1 MAGDRVRRRVR
12 GRGPGTR
19 LRSRYDSAAVWLYF
33 IPLYIAGAIL
43 LLFAMFA
50 LLARVRGGRYAR
62 PVMQGIAKIPGVRG
76 LMMRASRAA
85 LAKQNPD
92 AASAL
97 EKLERA
103 GVANDPQ
110 RAQAALSRLT
120 ASERRAYL
128 EAAGQ
133 EGALPEP
140 QNRQQ
145 RRAMEKL
152 QKQRRG
158 R

>member
-1 MAGDRVRRRVR
+1 M
-12 GRGPGTR
+12 
-19 LRSRYDSAAVWLYF
+19 SAAVWLYF
-33 IPLYIAGAIL
+33 IPLYIVGAIVVLVGVLSL
-43 LLFAMFA
+43 LSRF
-50 LLARVRGGRYAR
+50 RGGKYAR
-62 PVMQGIAKIPGVRG
+62 PVVQTIAKIPGVRG
-76 LMMRASRAA
+76 LMMNASRAA
-85 LAKQNPD
+85 LARQNPD

-103 GVANDPQ
+103 GVDKDPQ

-120 ASERRAYL
+120 AAERRAYL

-140 QNRQQ
+140 ANRQQ
-145 RRAMEKL
+145 RRAMQKL

>member
-1 MAGDRVRRRVR
+1 
-12 GRGPGTR
+12 
-19 LRSRYDSAAVWLYF
+19 VWLYF
-33 IPLYIAGAIL
+33 IPLYIAGA
-43 LLFAMFA
+43 LLFFVLVLS
-50 LLARVRGGRYAR
+50 LLARFRGGKYAR
-62 PVMQGIAKIPGVRG
+62 PIMRAIGKIPGVNKM
-76 LMMRASRAA
+76 LMRASRAA
-85 LAKQNPD
+85 LAKQNPA

-103 GVANDPQ
+103 GVSKDPQ

-120 ASERRAYL
+120 AEERRAYL

-140 QNRQQ
+140 ANRQQ
-145 RRAMEKL
+145 RRAMQRM
-152 QKQRRG
+152 QKQRR

>member
-1 MAGDRVRRRVR
+1 MWVF
-12 GRGPGTR
+12 
-19 LRSRYDSAAVWLYF
+19 F
-33 IPLYIAGAIL
+33 IPLFIAAAL
-43 LLFAMFA
+43 LLFVGLLA
-50 LLARVRGGRYAR
+50 LLSRFRGGKYAR
-62 PVMQGIAKIPGVRG
+62 PIMQGIAKIPGVRG
-76 LMMRASRAA
+76 LMMKASRAA
-85 LAKQNPD
+85 LAKQNPE

-110 RAQAALSRLT
+110 RAQAALSRLS

>member
-1 MAGDRVRRRVR
+1 M
-12 GRGPGTR
+12 
-19 LRSRYDSAAVWLYF
+19 WLYF
-33 IPLYIAGAIL
+33 IPLYIAGALVI
-43 LLFAMFA
+43 MFGTLA
-50 LLARVRGGRYAR
+50 LLARVRGGRYVR
-62 PVMQGIAKIPGVRG
+62 PVMQGVAKIPGVRG
-76 LMMRASRAA
+76 LMMKASRAA
-85 LAKQNPD
+85 LAKQNPE
-92 AASAL
+92 AASEL
-97 EKLERA
+97 QKLERA

-120 ASERRAYL
+120 AAERRAYL

-140 QNRQQ
+140 ANRQQ
-145 RRAMEKL
+145 RRAMQRM

>member
-1 MAGDRVRRRVR
+1 VA
-12 GRGPGTR
+12 
-19 LRSRYDSAAVWLYF
+19 LASIWLYF
-33 IPLYIAGAIL
+33 IPLYIAFTL
-43 LLFAMFA
+43 VLLFAMFA
-50 LLARVRGGRYAR
+50 LLTRVRGGRYAR
-62 PVMQGIAKIPGVRG
+62 PLMQGITKIPGIRG
-76 LMMRASRAA
+76 LVMKASRAA
-85 LAKQNPD
+85 LARQNPD

-103 GVANDPQ
+103 GVVKDPQ
-110 RAQAALSRLT
+110 RAQAALSRLS
-120 ASERRAYL
+120 AAERRAYL

-140 QNRQQ
+140 VNRQQ

-152 QKQRRG
+152 QRQQRRG

>member
-1 MAGDRVRRRVR
+1 M
-12 GRGPGTR
+12 
-19 LRSRYDSAAVWLYF
+19 WLYF

-43 LLFAMFA
+43 VLFGVLA
-50 LLARVRGGRYAR
+50 LLARFRGGKYVR
-62 PVMQGIAKIPGVRG
+62 PVMQGFAKLPGVRG
-76 LMMRASRAA
+76 LMMKASRAA

-103 GVANDPQ
+103 GATKDPQ
-110 RAQAALSRLT
+110 RAQAALSKLS

-152 QKQRRG
+152 QKQRR

>member
-1 MAGDRVRRRVR
+1 M
-12 GRGPGTR
+12 
-19 LRSRYDSAAVWLYF
+19 WLYF
-33 IPLYIAGAIL
+33 IPLFIVGAL
-43 LLFAMFA
+43 LVLFGLLA
-50 LLARVRGGRYAR
+50 LLARFRGGKYAR
-62 PVMQGIAKIPGVRG
+62 PVMQAIAKIPGIRG
-76 LMMRASRAA
+76 LMMKASRAA

-103 GVANDPQ
+103 GVTKDPQ
-110 RAQAALSRLT
+110 RAQAALSRLS

-145 RRAMEKL
+145 RLAMEKL
-152 QKQRRG
+152 QKQKRG

>member
-1 MAGDRVRRRVR
+1 
-12 GRGPGTR
+12 
-19 LRSRYDSAAVWLYF
+19 VWLYF
-33 IPLYIAGAIL
+33 IPLYIAGAL
-43 LLFAMFA
+43 LL
-50 LLARVRGGRYAR
+50 LVGVLAILSRFRGGRYAR
-62 PVMQGIAKIPGVRG
+62 PVMRGIAKIPGVRG

-97 EKLERA
+97 QKLERA
-103 GVANDPQ
+103 GVAKDPQ

-120 ASERRAYL
+120 PAERKAYL
-128 EAAGQ
+128 EAAGE

-140 QNRQQ
+140 ANRQQ
-145 RRAMEKL
+145 RRAMQKMQKL
-152 QKQRRG
+152 RR

>member
-1 MAGDRVRRRVR
+1 
-12 GRGPGTR
+12 
-19 LRSRYDSAAVWLYF
+19 VWLYF
-33 IPLYIAGAIL
+33 IPLYIAGAIVL
-43 LLFAMFA
+43 LVGALA
-50 LLARVRGGRYAR
+50 LLARFRGGKYAR
-62 PVMQGIAKIPGVRG
+62 PVMRGIAKVPGVRT

-85 LAKQNPD
+85 LAKQNPE

-103 GVANDPQ
+103 GVTKNPE

-120 ASERRAYL
+120 AAERKAYL
-128 EAAGQ
+128 EVAGQ

-140 QNRQQ
+140 ANRQQ

-152 QKQRRG
+152 QKQQRRG

>member
-1 MAGDRVRRRVR
+1 
-12 GRGPGTR
+12 
-19 LRSRYDSAAVWLYF
+19 
-33 IPLYIAGAIL
+33 
-43 LLFAMFA
+43 
-50 LLARVRGGRYAR
+50 
-62 PVMQGIAKIPGVRG
+62 MQAIAKIPGVRG
-76 LMMRASRAA
+76 LMMKASRAA

-103 GVANDPQ
+103 GVAKDPQ
-110 RAQAALSRLT
+110 RAQAALSRLS

-140 QNRQQ
+140 QNRGRHAV
-145 RRAMEKL
+145 RRTAA
-152 QKQRRG
+152 RRRRTASLTSRG
-158 R
+158 PRS

>member
-1 MAGDRVRRRVR
+1 
-12 GRGPGTR
+12 
-19 LRSRYDSAAVWLYF
+19 VWLYF
-33 IPLYIAGAIL
+33 IPLYIAGALIL
-43 LLFAMFA
+43 LFGTLTVLGRF
-50 LLARVRGGRYAR
+50 RGGKYAR
-62 PVMQGIAKIPGVRG
+62 PVMQGLAKIPGVRG
-76 LMMRASRAA
+76 LMMKASRAA
-85 LAKQNPD
+85 LAKQNPE

-103 GVANDPQ
+103 GVAKDPQ
-110 RAQAALSRLT
+110 RAQAALSQLT
-120 ASERRAYL
+120 AAERRAYL

-140 QNRQQ
+140 ANRQQ
-145 RRAMEKL
+145 RRAMQKL

>member
-1 MAGDRVRRRVR
+1 M
-12 GRGPGTR
+12 
-19 LRSRYDSAAVWLYF
+19 WLYF
-33 IPLYIAGAIL
+33 IPLYVAGAIV
-43 LLFAMFA
+43 LLFGLLA
-50 LLARVRGGRYAR
+50 LLSRIRGGKYVR
-62 PVMQGIAKIPGVRG
+62 PVMRGIGKIPGVRG
-76 LMMRASRAA
+76 LMMKASRAA
-85 LAKQNPD
+85 LAKQNPE

-97 EKLERA
+97 AKLERA
-103 GVANDPQ
+103 GVGNDPQ

-140 QNRQQ
+140 ANRQQ
-145 RRAMEKL
+145 RRAMQKM
-152 QKQRRG
+152 QKQRRS

>member
-1 MAGDRVRRRVR
+1 M
-12 GRGPGTR
+12 
-19 LRSRYDSAAVWLYF
+19 WLYF
-33 IPLYIAGAIL
+33 IPLFIVGAL
-43 LLFAMFA
+43 LVLFGLLA
-50 LLARVRGGRYAR
+50 LLARFRGGKYAR
-62 PVMQGIAKIPGVRG
+62 PVMQAIAKIPGVRG
-76 LMMRASRAA
+76 LMMKASRAA

-103 GVANDPQ
+103 GVTKDPQ
-110 RAQAALSRLT
+110 RAQAALSRLS

-152 QKQRRG
+152 QKQKRG

>member
-1 MAGDRVRRRVR
+1 MLA
-12 GRGPGTR
+12 
-19 LRSRYDSAAVWLYF
+19 
-33 IPLYIAGAIL
+33 
-43 LLFAMFA
+43 LFT
-50 LLARVRGGRYAR
+50 LLARVRGGKYAR

-76 LMMRASRAA
+76 LMMKASRAA

-103 GVANDPQ
+103 GVAKDPQ
-110 RAQAALSRLT
+110 RAQAALSRLSRHALQT
-120 ASERRAYL
+120 ASQAT
-128 EAAGQ
+128 ASVQ
-133 EGALPEP
+133 
-140 QNRQQ
+140 
-145 RRAMEKL
+145 KL

>member
-1 MAGDRVRRRVR
+1 
-12 GRGPGTR
+12 
-19 LRSRYDSAAVWLYF
+19 VWLYF
-33 IPLYIAGAIL
+33 IPLFIVAAIAIL
-43 LLFAMFA
+43 FLVLA
-50 LLARVRGGRYAR
+50 LLARFRGGKYAR
-62 PVMQGIAKIPGVRG
+62 PVMQAIAKIPGVRG
-76 LMMRASRAA
+76 LMMKASRAA

-97 EKLERA
+97 QKLERA
-103 GVANDPQ
+103 GVGNDPQ
-110 RAQAALSRLT
+110 KAQAALSRLT
-120 ASERRAYL
+120 PSERRAYL

-145 RRAMEKL
+145 RRAMEKM
-152 QKQRRG
+152 QKQRRS

>member
-1 MAGDRVRRRVR
+1 
-12 GRGPGTR
+12 
-19 LRSRYDSAAVWLYF
+19 VWLYF
-33 IPLYIAGAIL
+33 IPLFIVGAL
-43 LLFAMFA
+43 VFLFA
-50 LLARVRGGRYAR
+50 LLAVLARFRGGKYAR
-62 PVMQGIAKIPGVRG
+62 PVMQAIAKIPGVRG
-76 LMMRASRAA
+76 LMMKASRAA

-97 EKLERA
+97 QKLERA
-103 GVANDPQ
+103 GVGKDPQ
-110 RAQAALSRLT
+110 KAQAALSRLS

-133 EGALPEP
+133 EGGLPEP

-152 QKQRRG
+152 QKQKRAR
-158 R
+158 

>member
-1 MAGDRVRRRVR
+1 M
-12 GRGPGTR
+12 PP
-19 LRSRYDSAAVWLYF
+19 RYDGPAVWLYF
-33 IPLYIAGAIL
+33 IPIYIAAAL
-43 LLFAMFA
+43 LLLVGLLA
-50 LLARVRGGRYAR
+50 LLSRFRGGKYAR
-62 PVMQGIAKIPGVRG
+62 PIMRGIAKIPGVRG
-76 LMMRASRAA
+76 LMMKASRAA
-85 LAKQNPD
+85 LARQNPE

-103 GVANDPQ
+103 GVAQDPQ
-110 RAQAALSRLT
+110 RAQAAMSRLT
-120 ASERRAYL
+120 AGERKAYL

-140 QNRQQ
+140 MNRQQ

-152 QKQRRG
+152 QKQQRG

>member
-1 MAGDRVRRRVR
+1 
-12 GRGPGTR
+12 
-19 LRSRYDSAAVWLYF
+19 VWLYF
-33 IPLYIAGAIL
+33 IPLYVAGAIVFLFGL
-43 LLFAMFA
+43 LA
-50 LLARVRGGRYAR
+50 LLSRFRSGKYAR
-62 PVMQGIAKIPGVRG
+62 PVMRGIAKIPGVRG
-76 LMMRASRAA
+76 LMMKASKAA

-103 GVANDPQ
+103 GVAKDPQ

-120 ASERRAYL
+120 ASERKAYL

-140 QNRQQ
+140 VNRQQ
-145 RRAMEKL
+145 RRAMERL
-152 QKQRRG
+152 QKQQRRG

>member
-1 MAGDRVRRRVR
+1 
-12 GRGPGTR
+12 
-19 LRSRYDSAAVWLYF
+19 VWLFF
-33 IPLYIAGAIL
+33 IPLFIVGAIVVLFGL
-43 LLFAMFA
+43 LA
-50 LLARVRGGRYAR
+50 LLARYRGGKYAR
-62 PVMQGIAKIPGVRG
+62 PVMQAIAKIPGVRG
-76 LMMRASRAA
+76 LMMKASRAA

-97 EKLERA
+97 QKLERA
-103 GVANDPQ
+103 GVGKDPQ
-110 RAQAALSRLT
+110 KAQAALSRLS

-152 QKQRRG
+152 QKQKRAR
-158 R
+158 

>member
-1 MAGDRVRRRVR
+1 MTAAMASLW
-12 GRGPGTR
+12 T
-19 LRSRYDSAAVWLYF
+19 YF
-33 IPLYIAGAIL
+33 IPLYVVGAIAVLVGL
-43 LLFAMFA
+43 LS
-50 LLARVRGGRYAR
+50 LLARFRGGKYAR
-62 PVMQGIAKIPGVRG
+62 PVMRGIAKIPGVRG
-76 LMMRASRAA
+76 LMMKASRAA
-85 LAKQNPD
+85 LARQNPD

-120 ASERRAYL
+120 AAERRAYL

-140 QNRQQ
+140 VNRQQ

-152 QKQRRG
+152 QRQQRRG

>member
-1 MAGDRVRRRVR
+1 
-12 GRGPGTR
+12 
-19 LRSRYDSAAVWLYF
+19 VWLYF
-33 IPLYIAGAIL
+33 IPLYVAGAAL
-43 LLFAMFA
+43 VLFGVLV
-50 LLARVRGGRYAR
+50 LLARFRGGKYAR
-62 PVMQGIAKIPGVRG
+62 PVMRGIAKIPGVRG
-76 LMMRASRAA
+76 MMMKASRAA

-103 GVANDPQ
+103 GVTKDPQ
-110 RAQAALSRLT
+110 RAQAALSRLS
-120 ASERRAYL
+120 AAERRAYL

-140 QNRQQ
+140 VNRQQ

>member
-1 MAGDRVRRRVR
+1 V
-12 GRGPGTR
+12 P
-19 LRSRYDSAAVWLYF
+19 RYDCAAVWLYF
-33 IPLYIAGAIL
+33 IPLYIAAAL
-43 LLFAMFA
+43 LLFVGVLS
-50 LLARVRGGRYAR
+50 LLARFRGGEYAR
-62 PVMQGIAKIPGVRG
+62 PVMRGIAKIPGVRG
-76 LMMRASRAA
+76 LMMKASRAA
-85 LAKQNPD
+85 LARQNPD

-103 GVANDPQ
+103 GVAKDPQ
-110 RAQAALSRLT
+110 RAQAALSRLS

-145 RRAMEKL
+145 RRAMQKL
-152 QKQRRG
+152 QK
-158 R
+158 

>member
-1 MAGDRVRRRVR
+1 M
-12 GRGPGTR
+12 
-19 LRSRYDSAAVWLYF
+19 WLYF
-33 IPLYIAGAIL
+33 IPLFIVAAIL
-43 LLFAMFA
+43 VLFGLFA
-50 LLARVRGGRYAR
+50 LLARFRGGKYAR
-62 PVMQGIAKIPGVRG
+62 PVMQRIAKIPGVRG
-76 LMMRASRAA
+76 LMMKASRAA

-97 EKLERA
+97 QKLERA

-110 RAQAALSRLT
+110 RAQAALSRLS

>member
-1 MAGDRVRRRVR
+1 M
-12 GRGPGTR
+12 
-19 LRSRYDSAAVWLYF
+19 WLYF
-33 IPLYIAGAIL
+33 IPLYVAGAIIVL
-43 LLFAMFA
+43 LGVLA
-50 LLARVRGGRYAR
+50 LLSRFRGGKYAR
-62 PVMQGIAKIPGVRG
+62 PVVRGIAKIPGVSG
-76 LMMRASRAA
+76 LMMKASRAA
-85 LAKQNPD
+85 LAKQNPH

-103 GVANDPQ
+103 GVPKDPQ

-120 ASERRAYL
+120 PEERRAYL

-140 QNRQQ
+140 ANRQQ
-145 RRAMEKL
+145 RRAMQRL
-152 QKQRRG
+152 QKQRR

>member
-1 MAGDRVRRRVR
+1 M
-12 GRGPGTR
+12 
-19 LRSRYDSAAVWLYF
+19 WLYF
-33 IPLYIAGAIL
+33 IPLYVAGAIV
-43 LLFAMFA
+43 LLFGLLA
-50 LLARVRGGRYAR
+50 LLSRFQGGKYVR
-62 PVMQGIAKIPGVRG
+62 PVMRGIGKIPGVRG
-76 LMMRASRAA
+76 LMMKASRAA
-85 LAKQNPD
+85 LAKQNPE

-97 EKLERA
+97 AKLERA
-103 GVANDPQ
+103 GVGNDPQ

-140 QNRQQ
+140 ANRQQ
-145 RRAMEKL
+145 RRAMQKM
-152 QKQRRG
+152 QKQRRS